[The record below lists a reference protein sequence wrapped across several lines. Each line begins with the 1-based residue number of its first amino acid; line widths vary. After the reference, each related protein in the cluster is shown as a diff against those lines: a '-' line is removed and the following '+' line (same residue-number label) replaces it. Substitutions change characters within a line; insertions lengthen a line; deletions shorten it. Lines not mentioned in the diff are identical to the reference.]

1 MPLDLSY
8 KTMTEETI
16 ANEIMPYGSTQ
27 EPVERK
33 TFFEPEQTITPPPCL
48 INNTPCVINGKVM
61 HKRFAP
67 KENSFTYP
75 IYYFSLPLAKLNE
88 LKKSKSLK
96 IDRFS
101 LTSFYRKDH
110 GEKSENGDLNI
121 WAYQQLTKFH
131 LQNKVKSVTLIS
143 MPRILGFVFNPVS
156 FWLCFD
162 EKEQLRAIIYEV
174 NNTFGE
180 THSYVCAKQN
190 QSVIEENDWMIAHK
204 EFHVSPF
211 LPRDGHYQFRIKLT
225 TQKIGLWID
234 YYNKEGRRT
243 LTTSLKGKLEEL
255 TKSSQRK
262 AFWQTPFVTLQAITL
277 IHWQAL
283 KLKIKGVKFFKL
295 PKQKS
300 KNVSSSITRS
310 QYNSK

>member
-1 MPLDLSY
+1 MPLDFSY

-16 ANEIMPYGSTQ
+16 ANETRSFESLQAPTSN
-27 EPVERK
+27 K
-33 TFFEPEQTITPPPCL
+33 TILEYETATVPNPCL
-48 INNTPCVINGKVM
+48 INNTPCLINGKVM
-61 HKRFAP
+61 HKRFTP
-67 KENSFTYP
+67 KENCFTYP

-88 LKKSKSLK
+88 LKKSNSLK

-101 LTSFYRKDH
+101 LTSFYKKDH
-110 GEKSENGDLNI
+110 GKKSENGDLNA
-121 WAYQQLTKFH
+121 WAYEQLSKFH
-131 LQNKVKSVTLIS
+131 LQNKVNSVSLIS

-162 EKEQLRAIIYEV
+162 KKEQLRAIIYEV

-180 THSYVCAKQN
+180 THSYVCAKQD
-190 QSVIEENDWMIAHK
+190 QSVIKENDWMIAQK

-234 YYNKEGRRT
+234 YYNKDGKRT
-243 LTTSLKGKLEEL
+243 LTTSLKGKLEVL
-255 TKSSQRK
+255 TKSAQRK
-262 AFWQTPFVTLQAITL
+262 AFWKTPFVTLQAITL

-283 KLKIKGVKFFKL
+283 KLKVKGVKFFKL

-300 KNVSSSITRS
+300 KKVSSSIT
-310 QYNSK
+310 QPKNGK